1 MYFIE
6 EIEAKYD
13 RSPANV
19 QIGGA
24 ADRKADY
31 TDKTIKPQYTMKTY
45 DAIIIGFGKGG
56 KTLAADLGAR
66 GWQVAVIE
74 QSDQMYGGTCINV
87 GCIPT
92 KTLVHQAKL
101 ATYRPEPTFG
111 QRSEHYRRAIRRKEE
126 VTALLRDKNY
136 RNLADKPNITVYTG
150 TGSFAGPDEVDVTF
164 TADYPERRNAGT
176 DPGTA
181 GSTNATSGT
190 ATAKIPAGT
199 AAGGYTKGE
208 KLRLKADRIFINTGA
223 ETVIPP
229 IAGVRESDRVYT
241 STSIMELEELP
252 KRLVIVGGGYIGLE
266 FASMY
271 AEFGSQVT
279 VLESYPELI
288 PREDRDIAAS
298 VRATL
303 EKRGVTF
310 RLNTQVESVQDG
322 KTCAY
327 VTVRDSGNGAGS
339 TGNRNTNNPTGSGTD
354 GSRQVLEAEAV
365 LLATGRKPNT
375 AGLNLEAAGIRT
387 DPRGS
392 VMVDDRLQ
400 TTNPKVWA
408 LGDVKGGLQFTY
420 ISLDDYRIVRDE
432 LFGTGER
439 KTQDRLPVA
448 YAHRN
453 QRRGGAPQGSGR
465 PRQFDPRRI
474 DPAHAHDRGN
484 RRSAQGRNRCQDG
497 RNSRLHALRT
507 RIQRGDQHGR
517 PCDEKREQ
525 SVPAARHDFY
535 PPEHERSAQRP
546 VQIIRSQIRR
556 PAPVSGPG
564 RPRPAASCAG
574 GGIHGTFGEDF
585 RGRHCN
591 SGRETLPL
599 WGHTRTAEQKNNG
612 TIFARFPAGKSKSSY
627 HEITSG
633 YFQTE

>member
-164 TADYPERRNAGT
+164 TADYPFRRSGGT

-327 VTVRDSGNGAGS
+327 VTVRDSSNGAGS

-387 DPRGS
+387 DPPLSRIGINEEEA
-392 VMVDDRLQ
+392 RRKGL
-400 TTNPKVWA
+400 
-408 LGDVKGGLQFTY
+408 DVRVNS
-420 ISLDDYRIVRDE
+420 I
-432 LFGTGER
+432 
-439 KTQDRLPVA
+439 PVA
-448 YAHRN
+448 SIPRMHTIGETEGVLKAVIDARTDEIL
-453 QRRGGAPQGSGR
+453 GCTLFAPESSEV
-465 PRQFDPRRI
+465 I
-474 DPAHAHDRGN
+474 NTVALAMKNGN
-484 RRSAQGRNRCQDG
+484 KAS
-497 RNSRLHALRT
+497 LLRDMIFT
-507 RIQRGDQHGR
+507 H
-517 PCDEKREQ
+517 P
-525 SVPAARHDFY
+525 SM
-535 PPEHERSAQRP
+535 S
-546 VQIIRSQIRR
+546 
-556 PAPVSGPG
+556 
-564 RPRPAASCAG
+564 
-574 GGIHGTFGEDF
+574 
-585 RGRHCN
+585 
-591 SGRETLPL
+591 ETLNDL
-599 WGHTRTAEQKNNG
+599 FK
-612 TIFARFPAGKSKSSY
+612 
-627 HEITSG
+627 
-633 YFQTE
+633 